1 MMQLHSVE
9 LNNVRGVEHLEVKDL
24 PETGVVV
31 IGGPNEAGKSTLV
44 EAIDF
49 VLTEKHTAN
58 SKPVRALQPAG
69 RDVGPEVTLEATVGP
84 YRFRIRKRWVKKR
97 TSELH
102 VFSPRPGQWTGAEA
116 DGELERI
123 LSEHVDR
130 ALLDA
135 LFVRQDDNHQ
145 GIAAVG
151 IPSLTAAL
159 EEETGASAAA
169 EDSELLTRIEAE
181 YKEYFTA
188 KTDKPAGDYK
198 TAIATLADAE
208 EKHAAAKA
216 ALRELDGVV
225 ERYEA
230 AELKK
235 AEAEAA
241 LPSAAE
247 ECERRDGELVAARA
261 AQEKVTAQEA
271 AVTRAAE
278 AVTRAEEEAQRRK
291 AVVAEHDA
299 AVDAAERAAAV
310 VIEARERAEEEA
322 AARTKLE
329 KERAEFHKR
338 YEAVR
343 EERQRARRAQQRAE
357 REALGTRLETLSKLE
372 ETLAARRRE
381 LAATP
386 DVPNLQ
392 AVEDAAREVT
402 VQERLRAAAASKL
415 YFSGKGAISVD
426 GEERALESGKE
437 LAVELR
443 EGTTLNVGDI
453 TARYAAGAGDSG
465 EESVEKARAE
475 LARLLEDAGCEDVE
489 AARATHEKHAELAS
503 ATDTAARELH
513 AALGGEDL
521 GELRA
526 RFEAGAADAED
537 AEEVGG
543 TTEDDAKPRELTV
556 VEREEEELRRKLDE
570 LDRALG
576 PYRENKAGAA
586 LEVAMVRAE
595 EATAQRDAKAA
606 AVESARA
613 LLSDE
618 GVTAAIEAARTAHTA
633 EKKALEEMSAVDV
646 DTAEQLARGAHT
658 HVDSLKA
665 AVNAA
670 VGDMREFRGLID
682 MHSGAAENEEKA
694 AAELDVARERHA
706 AIERRAEAARYL
718 RSLML
723 RHRDAARQR
732 YAAPFVTALNGLAR
746 TVFGGD
752 VDFELSEELK
762 VQARSRNGETVAFD
776 ALSGGAKEQLSILTR
791 FAIAQL
797 VSSEPVPVVI
807 DDALGSTDSQRLQLM
822 AALFTKAGKTT
833 QVIVLTCM
841 PQRYSWVPGRIDL
854 DMERLR
860 NA

>member
-9 LNNVRGVEHLEVKDL
+9 LNNVRGVDHLEVKDL

-44 EAIDF
+44 ESIDF
-49 VLTEKHTAN
+49 VLTQKHTAN
-58 SKPVRALQPAG
+58 SKAVRALQPAG

-84 YRFRIRKRWVKKR
+84 YHFRIHKRWVKKR

-123 LSEHVDR
+123 LSEHMDR
-130 ALLDA
+130 ALVDA
-135 LFVRQDDNHQ
+135 LFVRQNDSHE

-159 EEETGASAAA
+159 EEQTGANAVA

-198 TAIATLADAE
+198 AAIATLSEAE
-208 EKHAAAKA
+208 EEHANAES

-235 AEAEAA
+235 SEAEAA
-241 LPSAAE
+241 LPAAVE

-278 AVTRAEEEAQRRK
+278 AVTRAEEESARRK
-291 AVVAEHDA
+291 AVIAEHSA
-299 AVDAAERAAAV
+299 AVEAAERAATAV
-310 VIEARERAEEEA
+310 SEARERAEEES

-329 KERAEFHKR
+329 EERAEVHEC

-343 EERQRARRAQQRAE
+343 EERQRARRAQRRAE
-357 REALGTRLETLSKLE
+357 REALGTRLEALTKLE
-372 ETLAARRRE
+372 ETLASRRRV
-381 LAATP
+381 LAAAP
-386 DVPNLQ
+386 DVPNLK
-392 AVEDAAREVT
+392 ALEDAAREVT
-402 VQERLRAAAASKL
+402 VQERLRAAAAAKL
-415 YFSGKGAISVD
+415 YFSGKGSVAVD
-426 GEERALESGKE
+426 GEERSLESGEE

-443 EGTTLNVGDI
+443 EGTTLQVGEV
-453 TARYAAGAGDSG
+453 TARYAAGAGESG
-465 EESVEKARAE
+465 EEGVEKARAE
-475 LARLLEDAGCEDVE
+475 LARLLEDAGCEDLE
-489 AARATHEKHAELAS
+489 SARAAHEKHTELAS
-503 ATDTAARELH
+503 AADSAARELA

-526 RFEAGAADAED
+526 RFEASAEEAED
-537 AEEVGG
+537 VEGAEEAA
-543 TTEDDAKPRELTV
+543 EPRELDV
-556 VEREEEELRRKLDE
+556 VEQEEEELRRKLDE
-570 LDRALG
+570 LDRAVA

-586 LEVAMVRAE
+586 LEVATVRAE

-606 AVESARA
+606 AVEAARA
-613 LLSDE
+613 QLSDAD
-618 GVTAAIEAARTAHTA
+618 VTTAIEAAQAKLQEERAVLA
-633 EKKALEEMSAVDV
+633 EMSAVDV
-646 DTAEQLARGAHT
+646 DTAEHLAKGART

-682 MHSGAAENEEKA
+682 MHSGAAEDAEKA
-694 AAELDVARERHA
+694 AAELEVARERHA
-706 AIERRAEAARYL
+706 AIERRANAARYL
-718 RSLML
+718 RTLML

-732 YAAPFVTALNGLAR
+732 YAAPFVTALNSLAR

-762 VQARSRNGETVAFD
+762 VEARSRDGETVSFD

-797 VSSEPVPVVI
+797 VSDEPVPVLI

-822 AALFTKAGKTT
+822 AALFSKAGKST

-841 PQRYSWVPGRIDL
+841 PQRYSWVPGRMEL
-854 DMERLR
+854 DMEKLTR
-860 NA
+860 A

>member
-44 EAIDF
+44 ESIDF
-49 VLTEKHTAN
+49 VLTQKHTAN
-58 SKPVRALQPAG
+58 SKAVRALQPAG

-84 YRFRIRKRWVKKR
+84 YHFRIHKRWVKKR

-123 LSEHVDR
+123 LSEHMDR
-130 ALLDA
+130 ALVDA
-135 LFVRQDDNHQ
+135 LFVRQNDSHE

-159 EEETGASAAA
+159 EEQTGANAVA

-198 TAIATLADAE
+198 AAIATLSEAE
-208 EKHAAAKA
+208 EEHAKA
-216 ALRELDGVV
+216 ESALRELDGVV

-235 AEAEAA
+235 ADAEAA
-241 LPSAAE
+241 LPAAVE

-278 AVTRAEEEAQRRK
+278 AVTRAEEESARRK
-291 AVVAEHDA
+291 AVIAEHSA
-299 AVDAAERAAAV
+299 AVEAAERAATAV
-310 VIEARERAEEEA
+310 SEARERAEEES

-329 KERAEFHKR
+329 EERAEVHTR

-343 EERQRARRAQQRAE
+343 EERQHARRAQRRAE
-357 REALGTRLETLSKLE
+357 REALGTRLEALTKLE
-372 ETLAARRRE
+372 ETLASRRRE
-381 LAATP
+381 LAAAP
-386 DVPNLQ
+386 DVPNLK
-392 AVEDAAREVT
+392 ALEDAAREVT
-402 VQERLRAAAASKL
+402 VQERLRAAAAAKL
-415 YFSGKGAISVD
+415 YFSGKGSVAVD
-426 GEERALESGKE
+426 GEERSLESGEE

-443 EGTTLNVGDI
+443 EGTTLQVGEV
-453 TARYAAGAGDSG
+453 TARYAAGAGESG
-465 EESVEKARAE
+465 EEGVEKARVE
-475 LARLLEDAGCEDVE
+475 LARLLEDAGCEDLE
-489 AARATHEKHAELAS
+489 SARAAHEKHTELAS
-503 ATDTAARELH
+503 AADSAARELA

-526 RFEAGAADAED
+526 RFEASAEEAED
-537 AEEVGG
+537 VEGAEEAA
-543 TTEDDAKPRELTV
+543 EPRELDV
-556 VEREEEELRRKLDE
+556 VEQEEEELRRKLDE
-570 LDRALG
+570 LDRAVA

-586 LEVAMVRAE
+586 LEVATVRAE

-606 AVESARA
+606 AVEAARA
-613 LLSDE
+613 QLSDAD
-618 GVTAAIEAARTAHTA
+618 VTTAIEVAQAKLQEEREVLA
-633 EKKALEEMSAVDV
+633 EMSAVDV
-646 DTAEQLARGAHT
+646 DTAEHLAKGART

-682 MHSGAAENEEKA
+682 MHSGAAEDAEKA
-694 AAELDVARERHA
+694 AAELEVARERHA

-718 RSLML
+718 RTLML

-732 YAAPFVTALNGLAR
+732 YAAPFVTALNSLAR

-762 VQARSRNGETVAFD
+762 VEARSRDGETVSFD

-797 VSSEPVPVVI
+797 VSDEPVPVLI

-822 AALFTKAGKTT
+822 AALFSKAGKNT

-841 PQRYSWVPGRIDL
+841 PQRYSWVPGRMEL
-854 DMERLR
+854 DMEKLTR
-860 NA
+860 A

>member
-9 LNNVRGVEHLEVKDL
+9 LNNVRGVDHLEVKDL

-44 EAIDF
+44 ESIDF
-49 VLTEKHTAN
+49 VLTQKHTAN
-58 SKPVRALQPAG
+58 SKAVRALQPAG

-84 YRFRIRKRWVKKR
+84 YHFRIHKRWVKKR

-123 LSEHVDR
+123 LSEHMDR
-130 ALLDA
+130 ALVDA
-135 LFVRQDDNHQ
+135 LFVRQDDSHE

-159 EEETGASAAA
+159 EEQTGANAVA

-198 TAIATLADAE
+198 AAIATLSEAE
-208 EKHAAAKA
+208 EEHANAES

-241 LPSAAE
+241 LPAAVE

-278 AVTRAEEEAQRRK
+278 AMTRAEEESARRK
-291 AVVAEHDA
+291 AVIAEHSA
-299 AVDAAERAAAV
+299 AVEAAERAATAV
-310 VIEARERAEEEA
+310 SEARERAEEES

-329 KERAEFHKR
+329 EERAEVHER

-343 EERQRARRAQQRAE
+343 EERQRARRAQRRAE
-357 REALGTRLETLSKLE
+357 REALGTRLEALTKLE
-372 ETLAARRRE
+372 ETLASRRRV
-381 LAATP
+381 LAAAP
-386 DVPNLQ
+386 DVPNLK
-392 AVEDAAREVT
+392 ALEDAAREVT
-402 VQERLRAAAASKL
+402 VQERLRAAAAAKL
-415 YFSGKGAISVD
+415 YFSGKGSVAVD
-426 GEERALESGKE
+426 GEERSLESGEE

-443 EGTTLNVGDI
+443 EGTTLQVGEV
-453 TARYAAGAGDSG
+453 TARYAAGAGESG
-465 EESVEKARAE
+465 EEGVEQARAE
-475 LARLLEDAGCEDVE
+475 LARLLEDAGCEDLE
-489 AARATHEKHAELAS
+489 SARAAHEKHAKLAS
-503 ATDTAARELH
+503 AADSAARELA

-526 RFEAGAADAED
+526 RFEAGAEEAED
-537 AEEVGG
+537 VEGAEEAA
-543 TTEDDAKPRELTV
+543 EPRELDV
-556 VEREEEELRRKLDE
+556 VEQEEEELRRKLDE
-570 LDRALG
+570 LDRAVA

-586 LEVAMVRAE
+586 LEVATVRAE

-606 AVESARA
+606 AVEAARA
-613 LLSDE
+613 QLSDAD
-618 GVTAAIEAARTAHTA
+618 VTTAIEAAQAKLQEERAVLA
-633 EKKALEEMSAVDV
+633 EMSAVDV
-646 DTAEQLARGAHT
+646 DTAEHLAKGART
-658 HVDSLKA
+658 HVDSLKT

-682 MHSGAAENEEKA
+682 MHSGAAEDAEKA
-694 AAELDVARERHA
+694 AAELEVARERHA

-718 RSLML
+718 RTLML

-732 YAAPFVTALNGLAR
+732 YAAPFVTALNSLAR

-762 VQARSRNGETVAFD
+762 VEARSRDGETVSFD

-797 VSSEPVPVVI
+797 VSDEPVPVLI

-822 AALFTKAGKTT
+822 AALFSKAGKST

-841 PQRYSWVPGRIDL
+841 PQRYSWVPGRMEL
-854 DMERLR
+854 DMEKLTR
-860 NA
+860 A

>member
-9 LNNVRGVEHLEVKDL
+9 LNNVRGVDHLEVKDL

-44 EAIDF
+44 ESIDF
-49 VLTEKHTAN
+49 VLTQKHTAN
-58 SKPVRALQPAG
+58 SKAVRALQPAG

-84 YRFRIRKRWVKKR
+84 YHFRIHKRWVKKR

-123 LSEHVDR
+123 LSEHMDR
-130 ALLDA
+130 ALVDA
-135 LFVRQDDNHQ
+135 LFVRQNDSHE

-159 EEETGASAAA
+159 EEQTGANAVA

-198 TAIATLADAE
+198 AAIATLSEAE
-208 EKHAAAKA
+208 EEHAKA
-216 ALRELDGVV
+216 ESALRELDGVV

-235 AEAEAA
+235 ADAEAA
-241 LPSAAE
+241 LPAAVE

-278 AVTRAEEEAQRRK
+278 AVTRAEEESARRK
-291 AVVAEHDA
+291 AVIAEHSA
-299 AVDAAERAAAV
+299 AVEAAERAATAV
-310 VIEARERAEEEA
+310 SEARERAEEES

-329 KERAEFHKR
+329 EERAEVHKR

-343 EERQRARRAQQRAE
+343 QERQRARRAQRRAE
-357 REALGTRLETLSKLE
+357 REALGTRLEALTKLE
-372 ETLAARRRE
+372 ETLASRRRE
-381 LAATP
+381 LAAAP
-386 DVPNLQ
+386 DVPNLK
-392 AVEDAAREVT
+392 ALEDAAREVT
-402 VQERLRAAAASKL
+402 VQERLRAAAAAKL
-415 YFSGKGAISVD
+415 YFSGKGSVAVD
-426 GEERALESGKE
+426 GEERSLESGEE

-443 EGTTLNVGDI
+443 EGTTLQVGEV
-453 TARYAAGAGDSG
+453 TARYAAGAGESG
-465 EESVEKARAE
+465 EEGVEKARAE
-475 LARLLEDAGCEDVE
+475 LARLLEDAGCEDLE
-489 AARATHEKHAELAS
+489 SARAAHEKHTELAS
-503 ATDTAARELH
+503 AADSAARELA

-526 RFEAGAADAED
+526 RFEASAEEAED
-537 AEEVGG
+537 VEGAEEAA
-543 TTEDDAKPRELTV
+543 EPRELDV
-556 VEREEEELRRKLDE
+556 VEQEEEELRRKLDE
-570 LDRALG
+570 LDRAVA

-586 LEVAMVRAE
+586 LEVATVRAE

-606 AVESARA
+606 AVEAARA
-613 LLSDE
+613 QLSDAD
-618 GVTAAIEAARTAHTA
+618 VTTAIEAAQAKLQEERAVLA
-633 EKKALEEMSAVDV
+633 EMSAVDV
-646 DTAEQLARGAHT
+646 DTAEHLAKGART

-682 MHSGAAENEEKA
+682 MHSGAAEDAEKA
-694 AAELDVARERHA
+694 AAELEVARERHA

-718 RSLML
+718 RTLML

-732 YAAPFVTALNGLAR
+732 YAAPFVTALNSLAR

-762 VQARSRNGETVAFD
+762 VEARSRDGETVSFD

-797 VSSEPVPVVI
+797 VSDEPVPVLI

-822 AALFTKAGKTT
+822 AALFSKAGKNT

-841 PQRYSWVPGRIDL
+841 PQRYSWVPGRMEL
-854 DMERLR
+854 DMEKLTR
-860 NA
+860 A

>member
-9 LNNVRGVEHLEVKDL
+9 LNNVRGVDHLEVKDL

-44 EAIDF
+44 ESIDF
-49 VLTEKHTAN
+49 VLTQKHTAN
-58 SKPVRALQPAG
+58 SKAVRALQPAG

-84 YRFRIRKRWVKKR
+84 YHFRIHKRWVKKR

-123 LSEHVDR
+123 LSEHMDR
-130 ALLDA
+130 ALVDA
-135 LFVRQDDNHQ
+135 LFVRQNDSHE

-159 EEETGASAAA
+159 EEQTGANAVA

-198 TAIATLADAE
+198 AAIATLSEAE
-208 EKHAAAKA
+208 EEHAKA
-216 ALRELDGVV
+216 ESALRELDGVV

-235 AEAEAA
+235 ADAEAA
-241 LPSAAE
+241 LPAAVE

-278 AVTRAEEEAQRRK
+278 AVTRAEEESARRK
-291 AVVAEHDA
+291 AVIAEHSA
-299 AVDAAERAAAV
+299 AVEAAERAATAV
-310 VIEARERAEEEA
+310 SEARERAEEES

-329 KERAEFHKR
+329 EERAEVHKR

-343 EERQRARRAQQRAE
+343 QERQRARRAQRRAE
-357 REALGTRLETLSKLE
+357 REALGTRLEALTKLE
-372 ETLAARRRE
+372 ETLASRRRE
-381 LAATP
+381 LAAAP
-386 DVPNLQ
+386 DVPNLK
-392 AVEDAAREVT
+392 ALEDAAREVT
-402 VQERLRAAAASKL
+402 VQERLRAAAAAKL
-415 YFSGKGAISVD
+415 YFSGKGSVAVD
-426 GEERALESGKE
+426 GEERSLESGEE

-443 EGTTLNVGDI
+443 EGTTLQVGEV
-453 TARYAAGAGDSG
+453 TARYAAGAGESG
-465 EESVEKARAE
+465 EEGVEKARAE
-475 LARLLEDAGCEDVE
+475 LARLLEDAGCEDLE
-489 AARATHEKHAELAS
+489 SARAAHEKHTELAS
-503 ATDTAARELH
+503 AADSAARELA

-526 RFEAGAADAED
+526 RFEASAEEAED
-537 AEEVGG
+537 VEGAEEAA
-543 TTEDDAKPRELTV
+543 EPRELDV
-556 VEREEEELRRKLDE
+556 VEQEEEELRRKLDE
-570 LDRALG
+570 LDRAVA

-586 LEVAMVRAE
+586 LEVATVRAE

-606 AVESARA
+606 AVEAARA
-613 LLSDE
+613 QLSDAD
-618 GVTAAIEAARTAHTA
+618 VTTAIEAAQAKLQEERAVLA
-633 EKKALEEMSAVDV
+633 EMSAVDV
-646 DTAEQLARGAHT
+646 DTAEHLAKGART

-682 MHSGAAENEEKA
+682 MHSGAAEDAEKA
-694 AAELDVARERHA
+694 AAELEVARERHA
-706 AIERRAEAARYL
+706 AIERRANAARYL
-718 RSLML
+718 RTLML

-732 YAAPFVTALNGLAR
+732 YAAPFVTALNSLAR

-762 VQARSRNGETVAFD
+762 VEARSRDGETVSFD

-797 VSSEPVPVVI
+797 VSDEPVPVLI

-822 AALFTKAGKTT
+822 AALFSKAGKST

-841 PQRYSWVPGRIDL
+841 PQRYSWVPGRMEL
-854 DMERLR
+854 DMEKLTR
-860 NA
+860 A

>member
-44 EAIDF
+44 ESIDF
-49 VLTEKHTAN
+49 VLTQKHTAN
-58 SKPVRALQPAG
+58 SKAVRALQPAG

-84 YRFRIRKRWVKKR
+84 YHFRIHKRWVKKR

-123 LSEHVDR
+123 LSEHMDR
-130 ALLDA
+130 ALVDA
-135 LFVRQDDNHQ
+135 LFVRQNDSHE

-159 EEETGASAAA
+159 EEQTGANAVA

-198 TAIATLADAE
+198 AAIATLSEAE
-208 EKHAAAKA
+208 EEHANAES

-235 AEAEAA
+235 SEAEAA
-241 LPSAAE
+241 LPAAVE

-278 AVTRAEEEAQRRK
+278 AVTRAEEESARRK
-291 AVVAEHDA
+291 AVIAEHSA
-299 AVDAAERAAAV
+299 AVEAAERAATAV
-310 VIEARERAEEEA
+310 SEARERAEEES

-329 KERAEFHKR
+329 EERAEVHKR

-343 EERQRARRAQQRAE
+343 QERQRARRAQRRAE
-357 REALGTRLETLSKLE
+357 REALGTRLEALTKLE
-372 ETLAARRRE
+372 ETLASRRRE
-381 LAATP
+381 LAAAP
-386 DVPNLQ
+386 DVPNLK
-392 AVEDAAREVT
+392 ALEDAAREVT
-402 VQERLRAAAASKL
+402 VQERLRAAAAAKL
-415 YFSGKGAISVD
+415 YFSGKGSVAVD
-426 GEERALESGKE
+426 GEERSLESGEE

-443 EGTTLNVGDI
+443 EGTTLQVGEV
-453 TARYAAGAGDSG
+453 TARYAAGAGESG
-465 EESVEKARAE
+465 EEGVEKARAE
-475 LARLLEDAGCEDVE
+475 LARLLEDAGCEDLE
-489 AARATHEKHAELAS
+489 SARAAHEKHTELAS
-503 ATDTAARELH
+503 AADSAARELA

-526 RFEAGAADAED
+526 RFEASAEEAED
-537 AEEVGG
+537 VEGAEEAA
-543 TTEDDAKPRELTV
+543 EPRELDV
-556 VEREEEELRRKLDE
+556 VEQEEEELRRKLDE
-570 LDRALG
+570 LDRAVA

-586 LEVAMVRAE
+586 LEVATVRAE

-606 AVESARA
+606 AVEAARA
-613 LLSDE
+613 QLSDAD
-618 GVTAAIEAARTAHTA
+618 VTTAIEAAQAKLQEERAVLA
-633 EKKALEEMSAVDV
+633 EMSAVDV
-646 DTAEQLARGAHT
+646 DTAEHLAKGART

-682 MHSGAAENEEKA
+682 MHSGAAEDAEKA
-694 AAELDVARERHA
+694 AAELEVARERHA
-706 AIERRAEAARYL
+706 AIERRANAARYL
-718 RSLML
+718 RTLML

-732 YAAPFVTALNGLAR
+732 YAAPFVTALNSLAR

-762 VQARSRNGETVAFD
+762 VEARSRDGETVSFD

-797 VSSEPVPVVI
+797 VSDEPVPVLI
-807 DDALGSTDSQRLQLM
+807 DDALGSTDSQRLQLI
-822 AALFTKAGKTT
+822 AALFSKAGKST

-841 PQRYSWVPGRIDL
+841 PQRYSWVPGRMEL
-854 DMERLR
+854 DMEKLTR
-860 NA
+860 A

>member
-9 LNNVRGVEHLEVKDL
+9 LNNVRGVDHLEVKDL

-44 EAIDF
+44 ESIDF
-49 VLTEKHTAN
+49 VLTQKHTAN
-58 SKPVRALQPAG
+58 SKAVRALQPAG

-123 LSEHVDR
+123 LSEHMDR
-130 ALLDA
+130 ALVDA
-135 LFVRQDDNHQ
+135 LFIRQDDSHE

-159 EEETGASAAA
+159 EEQTGANAVA
-169 EDSELLTRIEAE
+169 EESELLTRIEAE

-198 TAIATLADAE
+198 AAIAALSEAE
-208 EKHAAAKA
+208 EEQAAAES

-235 AEAEAA
+235 SEAEAA
-241 LPSAAE
+241 LPAAVE

-278 AVTRAEEEAQRRK
+278 AVTRAEEESARRK
-291 AVVAEHDA
+291 AAIAEHSA
-299 AVDAAERAAAV
+299 AVEAAGRAAAAV
-310 VIEARERAEEEA
+310 MEARERAEEES

-329 KERAEFHKR
+329 EERAEVHKR

-343 EERQRARRAQQRAE
+343 EERQRARRAQRRAE
-357 REALGTRLETLSKLE
+357 REALGTRFEALSTLE
-372 ETLAARRRE
+372 ETLASRRRE
-381 LAATP
+381 LAAAP
-386 DVPNLQ
+386 DVPHLQ
-392 AVEDAAREVT
+392 ELEDAAREVT
-402 VQERLRAAAASKL
+402 VQERLRAAAAAKL
-415 YFSGKGAISVD
+415 YFSGKGSVAVD
-426 GEERALESGKE
+426 GEERSLESGEE

-443 EGTTLNVGDI
+443 EGTTLQVGEV
-453 TARYAAGAGDSG
+453 TARYAAGAGESG
-465 EESVEKARAE
+465 EEGVERARAE
-475 LARLLEDAGCEDVE
+475 LARLLEDAGCEDLE
-489 AARATHEKHAELAS
+489 SARAAHEKHAKLAS
-503 ATDTAARELH
+503 AADSAARELA

-526 RFEAGAADAED
+526 RFEAAAEEAED
-537 AEEVGG
+537 VEGADEAAE
-543 TTEDDAKPRELTV
+543 PRELDV

-570 LDRALG
+570 LDRAVA

-586 LEVAMVRAE
+586 LEVATVRAE
-595 EATAQRDAKAA
+595 EATAQRDSRAA
-606 AVESARA
+606 AVEAARA
-613 LLSDE
+613 QLSDAD
-618 GVTAAIEAARTAHTA
+618 VAAAIEAAQAKLQEET
-633 EKKALEEMSAVDV
+633 EVLEEMSAVDV
-646 DTAEQLARGAHT
+646 DTAEHLAKGART

-682 MHSGAAENEEKA
+682 MHSGAAEDAEKA
-694 AAELDVARERHA
+694 AAELEVARERHA
-706 AIERRAEAARYL
+706 AVERRAEAARYL
-718 RSLML
+718 RTLML

-732 YAAPFVTALNGLAR
+732 YAAPFVTALNSLAR

-752 VDFELSEELK
+752 VDFELSDELK
-762 VQARSRNGETVAFD
+762 VEARSRDGETVSFD

-797 VSSEPVPVVI
+797 VSDEPVPVLI

-822 AALFTKAGKTT
+822 AALFSKAGKNT

-841 PQRYSWVPGRIDL
+841 PQRYSWVPGRTEL
-854 DMERLR
+854 DMEKLTR
-860 NA
+860 A

>member
-9 LNNVRGVEHLEVKDL
+9 LNNVRGVDHLEVKDL

-44 EAIDF
+44 ESIDF
-49 VLTEKHTAN
+49 VLTQKHTAN
-58 SKPVRALQPAG
+58 SKAVRALQPAG

-84 YRFRIRKRWVKKR
+84 YHFRIHKRWVKKR

-123 LSEHVDR
+123 LSEHMDR
-130 ALLDA
+130 ALVDA
-135 LFVRQDDNHQ
+135 LFIRQDDSHE

-159 EEETGASAAA
+159 EEQTGANAVA
-169 EDSELLTRIEAE
+169 EESELLTRIEAE

-198 TAIATLADAE
+198 AAIAALSEAE
-208 EKHAAAKA
+208 EEQAAAES

-235 AEAEAA
+235 SEAEAA
-241 LPSAAE
+241 LPAAVE

-278 AVTRAEEEAQRRK
+278 AVTRAEEESARRK
-291 AVVAEHDA
+291 AAIAEHFA
-299 AVDAAERAAAV
+299 AVEAAERAAAAV
-310 VIEARERAEEEA
+310 AEARERAEEES

-329 KERAEFHKR
+329 EERAEVHKR

-343 EERQRARRAQQRAE
+343 EERQRARRAQRRAE
-357 REALGTRLETLSKLE
+357 REALGTRLEALSTLE
-372 ETLAARRRE
+372 ETLASRRRE
-381 LAATP
+381 LAAAP
-386 DVPNLQ
+386 DVPHLQ
-392 AVEDAAREVT
+392 ELEDAAREVT
-402 VQERLRAAAASKL
+402 VQERLRAAAAAKL
-415 YFSGKGAISVD
+415 YFSGKGSVAVD
-426 GEERALESGKE
+426 GEERSLESGE
-437 LAVELR
+437 EFAVELR
-443 EGTTLNVGDI
+443 EGTTLQVGEV
-453 TARYAAGAGDSG
+453 TARYAAGAGESG
-465 EESVEKARAE
+465 EEGVERARAE
-475 LARLLEDAGCEDVE
+475 LARLLEDAGCEDLE
-489 AARATHEKHAELAS
+489 SARAAHEKHAKLAS
-503 ATDTAARELH
+503 AADSAARELA

-526 RFEAGAADAED
+526 RFEAAAEEAED
-537 AEEVGG
+537 VEGADEAAE
-543 TTEDDAKPRELTV
+543 PRELDV

-570 LDRALG
+570 LDRAVA

-586 LEVAMVRAE
+586 LEVATVRAE
-595 EATAQRDAKAA
+595 EATAQRDSRAA
-606 AVESARA
+606 AVEAARA
-613 LLSDE
+613 QLSDAD
-618 GVTAAIEAARTAHTA
+618 VAAAIEAAQAKLQDERVV
-633 EKKALEEMSAVDV
+633 LEEMSAVDV
-646 DTAEQLARGAHT
+646 DTAEHLAKGART
-658 HVDSLKA
+658 HADSLKA

-682 MHSGAAENEEKA
+682 MHSGAAEDAEKA
-694 AAELDVARERHA
+694 AAELEVARERHA
-706 AIERRAEAARYL
+706 AVERRAEAARYL
-718 RSLML
+718 RTLML

-732 YAAPFVTALNGLAR
+732 YAAPFVTALNSLAR

-752 VDFELSEELK
+752 VDFELSDELK
-762 VQARSRNGETVAFD
+762 VEARSRDGETVSFD

-797 VSSEPVPVVI
+797 VSDEPVPVLI

-822 AALFTKAGKTT
+822 AALFSKAGKNT

-841 PQRYSWVPGRIDL
+841 PQRYSWVPGRTEL
-854 DMERLR
+854 DMEKLTR
-860 NA
+860 A

>member
-159 EEETGASAAA
+159 EEQTGASAAA

-188 KTDKPAGDYK
+188 KTDKSAGDYK
-198 TAIATLADAE
+198 AAIAALADAE
-208 EKHAAAKA
+208 EKHAAAEA

-235 AEAEAA
+235 KEAEAA
-241 LPSAAE
+241 LPAAAE

-278 AVTRAEEEAQRRK
+278 AVTRAEEEAERRK
-291 AVVAEHDA
+291 AVVAEHAA
-299 AVDAAERAAAV
+299 AVELAERAAAAV
-310 VIEARERAEEEA
+310 VEARERAEEEA

-329 KERAEFHKR
+329 EERAEVHKS

-343 EERQRARRAQQRAE
+343 EERQRARREQQRAE
-357 REALGTRLETLSKLE
+357 REALGTRLETLNKLE

-392 AVEDAAREVT
+392 ALEDAAREVT

-415 YFSGKGAISVD
+415 YFSGKGAFVVD
-426 GEERALESGKE
+426 GEERALENGQE

-443 EGTTLNVGDI
+443 EGTTLKVGDI

-465 EESVEKARAE
+465 EEGVEKARVE
-475 LARLLEDAGCEDVE
+475 LARLLEDAGCEDLE
-489 AARATHEKHAELAS
+489 SARATREKHAELAS
-503 ATDTAARELH
+503 AADTAARELH

-537 AEEVGG
+537 AEKVGG
-543 TTEDDAKPRELTV
+543 TTEDDAKPRELDV

-570 LDRALG
+570 LDRALA

-606 AVESARA
+606 AVASARA
-613 LLSDE
+613 QLADE
-618 GVTAAIEAARTAHTA
+618 GVTAAIEAARTAYAT

-658 HVDSLKA
+658 HVDSLNT

-706 AIERRAEAARYL
+706 AIQRRAEAARYL

-762 VQARSRNGETVAFD
+762 VQARSRNCETVTFD

>member
-9 LNNVRGVEHLEVKDL
+9 LNNVRGVDHLEVKDL

-44 EAIDF
+44 ESIDF
-49 VLTEKHTAN
+49 VLTQKHTAN
-58 SKPVRALQPAG
+58 SKAVRALQPAG

-84 YRFRIRKRWVKKR
+84 YHFRIHKRWVKKR

-123 LSEHVDR
+123 LSEHMDR
-130 ALLDA
+130 ALVDA
-135 LFVRQDDNHQ
+135 LFVRQNDSHE

-159 EEETGASAAA
+159 EEQTGANAVA

-198 TAIATLADAE
+198 AAIATLSEAE
-208 EKHAAAKA
+208 EEHAKA
-216 ALRELDGVV
+216 ESALRELDGVV

-241 LPSAAE
+241 LPEAVE
-247 ECERRDGELVAARA
+247 ECERRDSELVAARA

-278 AVTRAEEEAQRRK
+278 AVTRAEEESARRK
-291 AVVAEHDA
+291 AVIAEHSA
-299 AVDAAERAAAV
+299 AVEAAERAATAV
-310 VIEARERAEEEA
+310 SEARERAEEES

-329 KERAEFHKR
+329 EERAEVHEC

-343 EERQRARRAQQRAE
+343 EERQRARRAQRRAE
-357 REALGTRLETLSKLE
+357 REALGTRLEALTKLE
-372 ETLAARRRE
+372 ETLASRRRV
-381 LAATP
+381 LAAAP
-386 DVPNLQ
+386 DVPNLK
-392 AVEDAAREVT
+392 ALEDAAREVT
-402 VQERLRAAAASKL
+402 VQERLRAAAAAKL
-415 YFSGKGAISVD
+415 YFSGKGSVAVD
-426 GEERALESGKE
+426 GEERSLESGEE

-443 EGTTLNVGDI
+443 EGTTLQVGEV
-453 TARYAAGAGDSG
+453 TARYAAGAGESG
-465 EESVEKARAE
+465 EEGVEKARAE
-475 LARLLEDAGCEDVE
+475 LARLLEDAGCEDLE
-489 AARATHEKHAELAS
+489 PARAAHEKHAKLAS
-503 ATDTAARELH
+503 AADSAARELA

-526 RFEAGAADAED
+526 RFEASAEEAED
-537 AEEVGG
+537 VEGAEEA
-543 TTEDDAKPRELTV
+543 AKPRELDV
-556 VEREEEELRRKLDE
+556 VEQEEEELRRKLDE
-570 LDRALG
+570 LDRAVA

-586 LEVAMVRAE
+586 LEVATVRAE

-606 AVESARA
+606 AVEAARA
-613 LLSDE
+613 QLSDAD
-618 GVTAAIEAARTAHTA
+618 VTTAIEAAQAKLQEERAVLA
-633 EKKALEEMSAVDV
+633 EISAVDV
-646 DTAEQLARGAHT
+646 DTAEHLAKGART

-682 MHSGAAENEEKA
+682 MHSGAAEDAEKA
-694 AAELDVARERHA
+694 AAELEVARERHA
-706 AIERRAEAARYL
+706 AVERRANAARYL
-718 RSLML
+718 RTLML

-732 YAAPFVTALNGLAR
+732 YAAPFVTALNSLAR

-762 VQARSRNGETVAFD
+762 VEARSRDGETVSFD

-797 VSSEPVPVVI
+797 VSDEPVPVLI

-822 AALFTKAGKTT
+822 AALFSKAGKNT

-841 PQRYSWVPGRIDL
+841 PQRYSWVPGRMEL
-854 DMERLR
+854 DMEKLTR
-860 NA
+860 A

>member
-9 LNNVRGVEHLEVKDL
+9 LNNVRGVDHLEVKDL

-44 EAIDF
+44 ESIDF
-49 VLTEKHTAN
+49 VLTQKHTAN
-58 SKPVRALQPAG
+58 SKAVRALQPAG

-84 YRFRIRKRWVKKR
+84 YHFRIHKRWVKKR

-123 LSEHVDR
+123 LSEHMDR
-130 ALLDA
+130 ALVDA
-135 LFVRQDDNHQ
+135 LFVRQDDSHE

-159 EEETGASAAA
+159 EEQTGANAVA

-198 TAIATLADAE
+198 SAIAALSDAE
-208 EKHAAAKA
+208 EKHAAAEA

-235 AEAEAA
+235 SEAEAA
-241 LPSAAE
+241 LPEAVE

-278 AVTRAEEEAQRRK
+278 AVTRAEEESARRK
-291 AVVAEHDA
+291 AAIAEHSA
-299 AVDAAERAAAV
+299 AVEAAERAATAV
-310 VIEARERAEEEA
+310 SEARERAEEES

-329 KERAEFHKR
+329 EERAEVHTR

-343 EERQRARRAQQRAE
+343 EERQRARLAQRRAE
-357 REALGTRLETLSKLE
+357 REALGTRLEALTKLE
-372 ETLAARRRE
+372 ETLASRRRE
-381 LAATP
+381 LAAAP
-386 DVPNLQ
+386 DVPNLK
-392 AVEDAAREVT
+392 ALEDAAREVT
-402 VQERLRAAAASKL
+402 VQERLRAAAAAKL
-415 YFSGKGAISVD
+415 YLSGKGSVVVD
-426 GEERALESGKE
+426 GEERSLESGEE
-437 LAVELR
+437 LSVELR
-443 EGTTLNVGDI
+443 EGTTLQVGEV
-453 TARYAAGAGDSG
+453 TARYAAGAGESG
-465 EESVEKARAE
+465 EEGVEKARAE
-475 LARLLEDAGCEDVE
+475 LARLLEDAGCEDLE
-489 AARATHEKHAELAS
+489 SARAAHEKHTELAS
-503 ATDTAARELH
+503 AADSAARELA

-526 RFEAGAADAED
+526 RFEAGAEEVED
-537 AEEVGG
+537 VEGAEEAA
-543 TTEDDAKPRELTV
+543 EPRELDV
-556 VEREEEELRRKLDE
+556 VEQEEEELRRKLDE
-570 LDRALG
+570 LDRAVA

-586 LEVAMVRAE
+586 LEVATVRAE
-595 EATAQRDAKAA
+595 EATAQRDAKAT
-606 AVESARA
+606 AVEAARA
-613 LLSDE
+613 QLSDAD
-618 GVTAAIEAARTAHTA
+618 VAAAIEATQAKLQEER
-633 EKKALEEMSAVDV
+633 EVLEEMSAVDV
-646 DTAEQLARGAHT
+646 DTAEHLAKGART
-658 HVDSLKA
+658 HVESLKA

-682 MHSGAAENEEKA
+682 MHSGAAEDAEKA
-694 AAELDVARERHA
+694 AAELEVARERHA

-718 RSLML
+718 RTLML

-732 YAAPFVTALNGLAR
+732 YAAPFVTALNSLAR
-746 TVFGGD
+746 TVFGGG

-762 VQARSRNGETVAFD
+762 VEARSRDGETVSFD

-797 VSSEPVPVVI
+797 VSDEPVPVLI

-822 AALFTKAGKTT
+822 AALFSKAGKST

-841 PQRYSWVPGRIDL
+841 PQRYSWVPGRMEL
-854 DMERLR
+854 DMEKLTR
-860 NA
+860 A

>member
-130 ALLDA
+130 ALLDV
-135 LFVRQDDNHQ
+135 LFVRQDDPHH

-198 TAIATLADAE
+198 SAIAALADAE
-208 EKHAAAKA
+208 EKHAATEAS
-216 ALRELDGVV
+216 LRELDGVV

-235 AEAEAA
+235 KDAEAA
-241 LPSAAE
+241 LPAAAE
-247 ECERRDGELVAARA
+247 ECERRDGELLAARA

-271 AVTRAAE
+271 AVARAAE

-291 AVVAEHDA
+291 AVVAEHAA
-299 AVDAAERAAAV
+299 AVEAAERATAAV
-310 VIEARERAEEEA
+310 EAACGRAEEEA
-322 AARTKLE
+322 SARTKLE
-329 KERAEFHKR
+329 EERAEVHKR
-338 YEAVR
+338 YETVR

-357 REALGTRLETLSKLE
+357 RKALGTRLESLSKLE
-372 ETLAARRRE
+372 ETLASRRRE

-386 DVPNLQ
+386 DVPHLQ
-392 AVEDAAREVT
+392 DLEAAAREVT
-402 VQERLRAAAASKL
+402 VQERLRAAAAAKL
-415 YFSGKGAISVD
+415 YLSGEGSVAVD
-426 GEERALESGKE
+426 GEERALESSKE

-443 EGTTLNVGDI
+443 EGTTLQIGEV
-453 TARYAAGAGDSG
+453 TARYAAGAGETS
-465 EESVEKARAE
+465 EEGVEKARAE
-475 LARLLEDAGCEDVE
+475 LARLLEDAGCEDLE
-489 AARATHEKHAELAS
+489 SARAAHEKHTELAS
-503 ATDTAARELH
+503 ALDTAARELA

-526 RFEAGAADAED
+526 RFEASAED
-537 AEEVGG
+537 NEDAVDAAGIAE
-543 TTEDDAKPRELTV
+543 DSAKPRELDV

-570 LDRALG
+570 LDRAVA
-576 PYRENKAGAA
+576 PYRENKAGVA
-586 LEVAMVRAE
+586 LEVATVRAE

-606 AVESARA
+606 VEAARA
-613 LLSDE
+613 QLSDAD
-618 GVTAAIEAARTAHTA
+618 VTAAIEAAQTELAK
-633 EKKALEEMSAVDV
+633 EKAALEEMSAVDV
-646 DTAEQLARGAHT
+646 ETAEHLAQGAHT
-658 HVDSLKA
+658 HLDSLKS
-665 AVNAA
+665 AVNTA
-670 VGDMREFRGLID
+670 VGDMRELNGFIT
-682 MHSGAAENEEKA
+682 MHSGAAEDAEKA
-694 AAELDVARERHA
+694 TAELEVAHERHA
-706 AIERRAEAARYL
+706 AIERRANAARYL
-718 RSLML
+718 RTLML

-732 YAAPFVTALNGLAR
+732 YAAPFVAALNGLAR

-762 VQARSRNGETVAFD
+762 VQARSRNGETVAFN

-797 VSSEPVPVVI
+797 VSEEPVPVII

-822 AALFTKAGKTT
+822 AALFSKAGRNT

-841 PQRYSWVPGRIDL
+841 PQRYSWVPGRTDL
-854 DMERLR
+854 DMEKLTSS
-860 NA
+860 

>member
-44 EAIDF
+44 ESIDF
-49 VLTEKHTAN
+49 VLTQKHTAN
-58 SKPVRALQPAG
+58 SKAVRALQPAG

-84 YRFRIRKRWVKKR
+84 YHFRIHKRWVKKR

-123 LSEHVDR
+123 LSEHMDR
-130 ALLDA
+130 ALVDA
-135 LFVRQDDNHQ
+135 LFVRQDDSHE

-159 EEETGASAAA
+159 EEQTGANAVA

-198 TAIATLADAE
+198 AAIAALAAAE
-208 EKHAAAKA
+208 EEHANAES

-235 AEAEAA
+235 ADAEAA
-241 LPSAAE
+241 LPAAVE
-247 ECERRDGELVAARA
+247 KCERRDGELVAARA

-278 AVTRAEEEAQRRK
+278 AVTRAEEESARRK
-291 AVVAEHDA
+291 AVIAEHSA
-299 AVDAAERAAAV
+299 AVEAAERAATAV
-310 VIEARERAEEEA
+310 SEARERAEEES

-329 KERAEFHKR
+329 EERAEVHTR

-343 EERQRARRAQQRAE
+343 EERQHARRAQRRAE
-357 REALGTRLETLSKLE
+357 REALGTRLEALTKLE
-372 ETLAARRRE
+372 ETLASRRRE
-381 LAATP
+381 LAAAP
-386 DVPNLQ
+386 DVPNLK
-392 AVEDAAREVT
+392 ALEDAAREVT
-402 VQERLRAAAASKL
+402 VQERLRAAAAAKL
-415 YFSGKGAISVD
+415 YFSGKGSVAVD
-426 GEERALESGKE
+426 GEERSLESGEE

-443 EGTTLNVGDI
+443 EGTTLQVGEV
-453 TARYAAGAGDSG
+453 TARYAAGAGESG
-465 EESVEKARAE
+465 EEGVEKARAE
-475 LARLLEDAGCEDVE
+475 LARLLEDAGCEDLE
-489 AARATHEKHAELAS
+489 SARAAHEKHTELAS
-503 ATDTAARELH
+503 AADSAARELA

-526 RFEAGAADAED
+526 RFEASAEEAED
-537 AEEVGG
+537 VEGAEEAA
-543 TTEDDAKPRELTV
+543 EPRELDV
-556 VEREEEELRRKLDE
+556 VEQEEEELRRKLDE
-570 LDRALG
+570 LDRAVA

-586 LEVAMVRAE
+586 LEVATVRAE

-606 AVESARA
+606 AVEAARA
-613 LLSDE
+613 QLSDAD
-618 GVTAAIEAARTAHTA
+618 VTTAIEAAQAKLQEERAVLA
-633 EKKALEEMSAVDV
+633 EMSAVDV
-646 DTAEQLARGAHT
+646 DTAEHLAKGART

-682 MHSGAAENEEKA
+682 MHSGAAEDAEKA
-694 AAELDVARERHA
+694 AAELEVARERHA
-706 AIERRAEAARYL
+706 AIERRANAARYL
-718 RSLML
+718 RTLML

-732 YAAPFVTALNGLAR
+732 YAAPFVTALNSLAR

-762 VQARSRNGETVAFD
+762 VEARSRDGETVSFD

-797 VSSEPVPVVI
+797 VSDEPVPVLI
-807 DDALGSTDSQRLQLM
+807 DDALGSTDSQRLQLI
-822 AALFTKAGKTT
+822 AALFSKAGKST

-841 PQRYSWVPGRIDL
+841 PQRYSWVPGRMEL
-854 DMERLR
+854 DMEKLTR
-860 NA
+860 A

>member
-44 EAIDF
+44 ESIDF
-49 VLTEKHTAN
+49 VLTQKHTAN
-58 SKPVRALQPAG
+58 SKAVRALQPAG

-84 YRFRIRKRWVKKR
+84 YHFRIHKRWVKKR

-123 LSEHVDR
+123 LSEHMDR
-130 ALLDA
+130 ALVDA
-135 LFVRQDDNHQ
+135 LFVRQNDSHE

-159 EEETGASAAA
+159 EEQTGANAVA

-198 TAIATLADAE
+198 AAIATLSEAE
-208 EKHAAAKA
+208 EERAKA
-216 ALRELDGVV
+216 ESALRELDGVV

-241 LPSAAE
+241 LPEAVE

-278 AVTRAEEEAQRRK
+278 AVTRAEEESARRK
-291 AVVAEHDA
+291 AVIAEHSA
-299 AVDAAERAAAV
+299 AVEAAERAATAV
-310 VIEARERAEEEA
+310 SEARERAEEES

-329 KERAEFHKR
+329 EERAEVHKR

-343 EERQRARRAQQRAE
+343 QERQRARRAQRRAE
-357 REALGTRLETLSKLE
+357 REALGTRLEALTKLE
-372 ETLAARRRE
+372 ETLASRRRE
-381 LAATP
+381 LAAAP
-386 DVPNLQ
+386 DVPNLK
-392 AVEDAAREVT
+392 ALEDAAREVT
-402 VQERLRAAAASKL
+402 VQERLRAAAAAKL
-415 YFSGKGAISVD
+415 YFSGKGSVVVD
-426 GEERALESGKE
+426 GEECSLESGEE

-443 EGTTLNVGDI
+443 EGTTLQVGEV
-453 TARYAAGAGDSG
+453 TARYAAGAGESG
-465 EESVEKARAE
+465 EEGVEKARAE
-475 LARLLEDAGCEDVE
+475 LARLLDDAGCEDLE
-489 AARATHEKHAELAS
+489 SARAAHEKHAKLAS
-503 ATDTAARELH
+503 AADSAARELA

-526 RFEAGAADAED
+526 RFEAGAEEAED
-537 AEEVGG
+537 VEGAEEAA
-543 TTEDDAKPRELTV
+543 EPRELDV
-556 VEREEEELRRKLDE
+556 VEQEEEELRRKLDE
-570 LDRALG
+570 LDRAVA

-586 LEVAMVRAE
+586 LEVATVRAE

-606 AVESARA
+606 AVEAARA
-613 LLSDE
+613 QLSDTD
-618 GVTAAIEAARTAHTA
+618 VAAAIEAAQIKLKE
-633 EKKALEEMSAVDV
+633 EKAALEEMSAVDV
-646 DTAEQLARGAHT
+646 DTAEHLAKGART

-682 MHSGAAENEEKA
+682 MHSGVAEDAEKA
-694 AAELDVARERHA
+694 AAELEVARERHA

-718 RSLML
+718 RTLML

-732 YAAPFVTALNGLAR
+732 YAAPFVTALNSLAR

-762 VQARSRNGETVAFD
+762 VEARSRDGETVSFD

-797 VSSEPVPVVI
+797 VSDEPVPVLI

-822 AALFTKAGKTT
+822 AALFSKAGKNT

-841 PQRYSWVPGRIDL
+841 PQRYSWVPGRMEL
-854 DMERLR
+854 DMEKLTR
-860 NA
+860 A

>member
-9 LNNVRGVEHLEVKDL
+9 LNNVRGVDHLEVKDL

-44 EAIDF
+44 ESIDF
-49 VLTEKHTAN
+49 VLTQKHTAN
-58 SKPVRALQPAG
+58 SKAVRALQPAG

-84 YRFRIRKRWVKKR
+84 YHFRIHKRWVKKR

-123 LSEHVDR
+123 LSEHMDR
-130 ALLDA
+130 ALVDA
-135 LFVRQDDNHQ
+135 LFIRQDDSHE

-159 EEETGASAAA
+159 EEETGANAVA
-169 EDSELLTRIEAE
+169 EESELLTRIEAE

-198 TAIATLADAE
+198 AAIAALADAE
-208 EKHAAAKA
+208 EKHAAAEA
-216 ALRELDGVV
+216 SLSELDGVV

-235 AEAEAA
+235 SEAEVA
-241 LPSAAE
+241 LPAAVE

-278 AVTRAEEEAQRRK
+278 AVTRAEEESERRK
-291 AVVAEHDA
+291 AAIAEHSA
-299 AVDAAERAAAV
+299 AVEAAERAAAAV
-310 VIEARERAEEEA
+310 MEARERAEEES

-329 KERAEFHKR
+329 EERAEVHKR

-343 EERQRARRAQQRAE
+343 EERQRARRAQRHAE
-357 REALGTRLETLSKLE
+357 REALGTRLEALSTLE
-372 ETLAARRRE
+372 ETLASRRRE
-381 LAATP
+381 LAAAP
-386 DVPNLQ
+386 DVPHLQ
-392 AVEDAAREVT
+392 ELEDAAREVT
-402 VQERLRAAAASKL
+402 VQERLRAAAAAKL
-415 YFSGKGAISVD
+415 YFSGKGSVVVD
-426 GEERALESGKE
+426 GEERSLESGE
-437 LAVELR
+437 EFAVELC
-443 EGTTLNVGDI
+443 EGTTLQVGEV
-453 TARYAAGAGDSG
+453 TARYAAGAGESG
-465 EESVEKARAE
+465 EEGVERARAE
-475 LARLLEDAGCEDVE
+475 LARLLEDAGCEDLE
-489 AARATHEKHAELAS
+489 SARAAHEKHAKLAS
-503 ATDTAARELH
+503 AADSAARELA
-513 AALGGEDL
+513 AALGGEDI

-526 RFEAGAADAED
+526 RFEAAAEEAED
-537 AEEVGG
+537 VEGADEAAE
-543 TTEDDAKPRELTV
+543 PRELDV
-556 VEREEEELRRKLDE
+556 VEREEEALRRKLDE
-570 LDRALG
+570 LDRAVA

-586 LEVAMVRAE
+586 LEVATVRAE
-595 EATAQRDAKAA
+595 EATAQRDVKAA
-606 AVESARA
+606 AVEASRA
-613 LLSDE
+613 QLSDAD
-618 GVTAAIEAARTAHTA
+618 VAAAIETAQA
-633 EKKALEEMSAVDV
+633 KLQEEREVLEEMSAVDV
-646 DTAEQLARGAHT
+646 DTAEHLAKGART

-682 MHSGAAENEEKA
+682 MQSGAAEDAEKA
-694 AAELDVARERHA
+694 AAELEVARERHA
-706 AIERRAEAARYL
+706 AVERRAEAARYL
-718 RSLML
+718 RTLML

-732 YAAPFVTALNGLAR
+732 YAAPFVTALNSLAR

-762 VQARSRNGETVAFD
+762 VEARSRDGETVSFD

-797 VSSEPVPVVI
+797 VSDEPVPVLI

-822 AALFTKAGKTT
+822 AALFSKAGKST

-841 PQRYSWVPGRIDL
+841 PQRYSWVPGRTEL
-854 DMERLR
+854 DMEKLTR
-860 NA
+860 A

>member
-9 LNNVRGVEHLEVKDL
+9 LNNVRGVDHLEVKDL

-44 EAIDF
+44 ESIDF
-49 VLTEKHTAN
+49 VLTQKHTAN
-58 SKPVRALQPAG
+58 SKAVRALQPAG

-84 YRFRIRKRWVKKR
+84 YHFRIHKRWVKKR

-123 LSEHVDR
+123 LSEHMDR
-130 ALLDA
+130 ALVDA
-135 LFVRQDDNHQ
+135 LFVRQDDSHE

-159 EEETGASAAA
+159 EEQTGANAVA
-169 EDSELLTRIEAE
+169 EDSELLTRIETE

-198 TAIATLADAE
+198 AAIAALSEAE
-208 EKHAAAKA
+208 EEHAKA
-216 ALRELDGVV
+216 ESALRELDGVV

-235 AEAEAA
+235 SEAEAA
-241 LPSAAE
+241 LPEAVE

-278 AVTRAEEEAQRRK
+278 AVTRAEEESARRK
-291 AVVAEHDA
+291 AVIAEHSA
-299 AVDAAERAAAV
+299 AVEAAERAATAV
-310 VIEARERAEEEA
+310 SEARERAEEES

-329 KERAEFHKR
+329 EERAEVHTR

-343 EERQRARRAQQRAE
+343 EERQRARRAQRRAE
-357 REALGTRLETLSKLE
+357 REALGTRLEALTKLE
-372 ETLAARRRE
+372 ETLASRRRE
-381 LAATP
+381 LAAAP
-386 DVPNLQ
+386 DVPNLK
-392 AVEDAAREVT
+392 ALEDAAREVT
-402 VQERLRAAAASKL
+402 VQERLRAAAAAKL
-415 YFSGKGAISVD
+415 YFSGKGSVAVD
-426 GEERALESGKE
+426 GEERSLESCEE

-443 EGTTLNVGDI
+443 EGTTLQVGEV
-453 TARYAAGAGDSG
+453 TARYAAGAGESG
-465 EESVEKARAE
+465 EEGVEKARAE
-475 LARLLEDAGCEDVE
+475 LARLLEDAGCEDLE
-489 AARATHEKHAELAS
+489 SARAAHEKHAKLAS
-503 ATDTAARELH
+503 AADTAARELA

-526 RFEAGAADAED
+526 RFEAGAEEIED
-537 AEEVGG
+537 VEGAEEAA
-543 TTEDDAKPRELTV
+543 EPRELDV
-556 VEREEEELRRKLDE
+556 VEQEEEELRRKLDE
-570 LDRALG
+570 LDRAVA

-586 LEVAMVRAE
+586 LEVATVRAE
-595 EATAQRDAKAA
+595 EATVQRDAKAA
-606 AVESARA
+606 AVEAARA
-613 LLSDE
+613 QLSDAD
-618 GVTAAIEAARTAHTA
+618 VTTAIEAAQAKLQEERAVLA
-633 EKKALEEMSAVDV
+633 EMSAVDV
-646 DTAEQLARGAHT
+646 DTAEHLAKGART

-682 MHSGAAENEEKA
+682 MHSGAAEDAEKA
-694 AAELDVARERHA
+694 AAELEVARERHA

-718 RSLML
+718 RTLML

-732 YAAPFVTALNGLAR
+732 YAAPFVTALNSLAR

-762 VQARSRNGETVAFD
+762 VEARSRDGETVSFD

-797 VSSEPVPVVI
+797 VSDEPVPVLI

-822 AALFTKAGKTT
+822 AALFSKAGKST

-841 PQRYSWVPGRIDL
+841 PQRYSWVPGRMEL
-854 DMERLR
+854 DMEKLTR
-860 NA
+860 A

>member
-9 LNNVRGVEHLEVKDL
+9 LNNVRGVDHLEVKDL

-44 EAIDF
+44 ESIDF
-49 VLTEKHTAN
+49 VLTQKHTAN
-58 SKPVRALQPAG
+58 SKAVRALQPAG

-84 YRFRIRKRWVKKR
+84 YHFRIHKRWVKKR

-123 LSEHVDR
+123 LSEHMDR
-130 ALLDA
+130 ALVDA
-135 LFVRQDDNHQ
+135 LFVRQDDSHE

-159 EEETGASAAA
+159 EEQTGANAVA

-198 TAIATLADAE
+198 AAIATLSEAE
-208 EKHAAAKA
+208 EEHAKA
-216 ALRELDGVV
+216 ESALRELDGVV

-235 AEAEAA
+235 ADAEAA
-241 LPSAAE
+241 LPAAVE

-278 AVTRAEEEAQRRK
+278 AVTRAEEESARRK
-291 AVVAEHDA
+291 AVIAEHSA
-299 AVDAAERAAAV
+299 AVEAAERAATAV
-310 VIEARERAEEEA
+310 SEARERAEEES

-329 KERAEFHKR
+329 EERAEVHKR

-343 EERQRARRAQQRAE
+343 QERQRARRAQRRAE
-357 REALGTRLETLSKLE
+357 REALGTRLEALTNLE
-372 ETLAARRRE
+372 ETLASRRRE
-381 LAATP
+381 LAAAP
-386 DVPNLQ
+386 DVPNLK
-392 AVEDAAREVT
+392 ALEDAAREVT
-402 VQERLRAAAASKL
+402 VQERLRAAAAAKL
-415 YFSGKGAISVD
+415 YFSGKGSVAVD
-426 GEERALESGKE
+426 GEERSLESGEE

-443 EGTTLNVGDI
+443 EGTTLQVGEV
-453 TARYAAGAGDSG
+453 TARYAAGAGESG
-465 EESVEKARAE
+465 EEGVEKARAE
-475 LARLLEDAGCEDVE
+475 LARLLEDAGCEDLE
-489 AARATHEKHAELAS
+489 SARAAHEKHTELAS
-503 ATDTAARELH
+503 AADSAARELA

-526 RFEAGAADAED
+526 RFEASAEEAED
-537 AEEVGG
+537 VEGAEEAA
-543 TTEDDAKPRELTV
+543 EPRELDV
-556 VEREEEELRRKLDE
+556 VEQEEEELRRKLDE
-570 LDRALG
+570 LDRAVA

-586 LEVAMVRAE
+586 LEVATVRAE

-606 AVESARA
+606 AVEAARA
-613 LLSDE
+613 QLSDAD
-618 GVTAAIEAARTAHTA
+618 VTTAIEAAQAKLQEERAVLA
-633 EKKALEEMSAVDV
+633 EMSAVDV
-646 DTAEQLARGAHT
+646 DTAEHLAKGART

-682 MHSGAAENEEKA
+682 MHSGAAEDAEKA
-694 AAELDVARERHA
+694 AAELEVARERHA
-706 AIERRAEAARYL
+706 AIERRANAARYL
-718 RSLML
+718 RTLML

-732 YAAPFVTALNGLAR
+732 YAAPFVTALNSLAR

-762 VQARSRNGETVAFD
+762 VEARSRDGETVSFD

-797 VSSEPVPVVI
+797 VSDEPVPVLI

-822 AALFTKAGKTT
+822 AALFSKAGKNT

-841 PQRYSWVPGRIDL
+841 PQRYSWVPGRMEL
-854 DMERLR
+854 DMEKLTR
-860 NA
+860 A

>member
-49 VLTEKHTAN
+49 ALTEKHTAN

-102 VFSPRPGQWTGAEA
+102 VFAPRPGQWTGAEA

-135 LFVRQDDNHQ
+135 LFVRQDDNHE

-159 EEETGASAAA
+159 EEETGASAVA
-169 EDSELLTRIEAE
+169 EESELLTRIEAE

-198 TAIATLADAE
+198 AAIAALADAE
-208 EKHAAAKA
+208 EKHAAAEA

-235 AEAEAA
+235 SEAEAA
-241 LPSAAE
+241 LPAAAE

-261 AQEKVTAQEA
+261 AQEKVTVQEA

-278 AVTRAEEEAQRRK
+278 AVTRAEEESARRK
-291 AVVAEHDA
+291 AVIAEHSA
-299 AVDAAERAAAV
+299 AVEAAERAATAV
-310 VIEARERAEEEA
+310 SEARERAEEES

-329 KERAEFHKR
+329 EERAEVHKR

-343 EERQRARRAQQRAE
+343 QERQRARRAQRRAE
-357 REALGTRLETLSKLE
+357 REALGTRLEALTKLE
-372 ETLAARRRE
+372 ETLASRRRE
-381 LAATP
+381 LAAAP
-386 DVPNLQ
+386 DVPNLK
-392 AVEDAAREVT
+392 ALEDAAREVT
-402 VQERLRAAAASKL
+402 VQERLRAAAAAKL
-415 YFSGKGAISVD
+415 YFSGKGSVAVD
-426 GEERALESGKE
+426 GEERSLESGEE

-443 EGTTLNVGDI
+443 EGTTLQVGEV
-453 TARYAAGAGDSG
+453 TARYAAGAGESG
-465 EESVEKARAE
+465 EEGVEKARAE
-475 LARLLEDAGCEDVE
+475 LARLLEDAGCEDLE
-489 AARATHEKHAELAS
+489 SARAAHEKHTELAS
-503 ATDTAARELH
+503 AADSAARELA

-526 RFEAGAADAED
+526 RFEASAEEAED
-537 AEEVGG
+537 VEGAEEA
-543 TTEDDAKPRELTV
+543 AKPRELDV
-556 VEREEEELRRKLDE
+556 VEQEEEELRRKLDE
-570 LDRALG
+570 LDRAVA

-586 LEVAMVRAE
+586 LEVATVRAE

-606 AVESARA
+606 AVEAARA
-613 LLSDE
+613 QLSDAN
-618 GVTAAIEAARTAHTA
+618 VTTAIEAAQAKLQEERAVLA
-633 EKKALEEMSAVDV
+633 EMSAVDV
-646 DTAEQLARGAHT
+646 DTAEHLAKGART

-682 MHSGAAENEEKA
+682 MHSGAAEDAEKA
-694 AAELDVARERHA
+694 AAELEVARERHA
-706 AIERRAEAARYL
+706 AIERRANAARYL
-718 RSLML
+718 RTLML

-732 YAAPFVTALNGLAR
+732 YAAPFVTALNSLAR

-762 VQARSRNGETVAFD
+762 VEARSRDGETVSFD

-797 VSSEPVPVVI
+797 VSDEPVPVLI

-822 AALFTKAGKTT
+822 AALFSKAGKST

-841 PQRYSWVPGRIDL
+841 PQRYSWVPGRMEL
-854 DMERLR
+854 DMEKLTR
-860 NA
+860 A

>member
-9 LNNVRGVEHLEVKDL
+9 LNNVRGVDHLEVKDL

-44 EAIDF
+44 ESIDF
-49 VLTEKHTAN
+49 VLTQKHTAN
-58 SKPVRALQPAG
+58 SKAVRALQPAG

-84 YRFRIRKRWVKKR
+84 YHFRIHKRWVKKR

-123 LSEHVDR
+123 LSEHMDR
-130 ALLDA
+130 ALVDA
-135 LFVRQDDNHQ
+135 LFVRQNDSHE

-159 EEETGASAAA
+159 EEQTGANAVA

-198 TAIATLADAE
+198 AAIATLSEAE
-208 EKHAAAKA
+208 EEHAKA
-216 ALRELDGVV
+216 ESALRELDGVV

-241 LPSAAE
+241 LPEAVE
-247 ECERRDGELVAARA
+247 ECERRDSELVAARA
-261 AQEKVTAQEA
+261 AQEKVTAQET

-278 AVTRAEEEAQRRK
+278 AVTRAEEESARRK
-291 AVVAEHDA
+291 AVIAEHSA
-299 AVDAAERAAAV
+299 AVEAAERAATAV
-310 VIEARERAEEEA
+310 SEARERAEEES

-329 KERAEFHKR
+329 EERAEVHEC

-343 EERQRARRAQQRAE
+343 EERQRARRAQRRAE
-357 REALGTRLETLSKLE
+357 REALGTRLEALTKLE
-372 ETLAARRRE
+372 ETLASRRRV
-381 LAATP
+381 LAAAP
-386 DVPNLQ
+386 DVPNLK
-392 AVEDAAREVT
+392 ALEDAAREVT
-402 VQERLRAAAASKL
+402 VQERLRAAAAAKL
-415 YFSGKGAISVD
+415 YFSGKGSVAVD
-426 GEERALESGKE
+426 GEERSLESGEE

-443 EGTTLNVGDI
+443 EGTTLQVGEV
-453 TARYAAGAGDSG
+453 TARYAAGAGESG
-465 EESVEKARAE
+465 EEGVEKARAE
-475 LARLLEDAGCEDVE
+475 LARLLEDAGCEDLE
-489 AARATHEKHAELAS
+489 PARAAHEKHAKLAS
-503 ATDTAARELH
+503 AADSAARELA

-526 RFEAGAADAED
+526 RFEASAEEAED
-537 AEEVGG
+537 VEGAEEA
-543 TTEDDAKPRELTV
+543 AKPRELDV
-556 VEREEEELRRKLDE
+556 VEQEEEELRRKLDE
-570 LDRALG
+570 LDRAVA

-586 LEVAMVRAE
+586 LEVATVRAE

-606 AVESARA
+606 AVEAARA
-613 LLSDE
+613 QLSDAD
-618 GVTAAIEAARTAHTA
+618 VTTAIEAAQAKLQEERAVLA
-633 EKKALEEMSAVDV
+633 EMSAVDV
-646 DTAEQLARGAHT
+646 DTAEHLAKGART

-682 MHSGAAENEEKA
+682 MHSGAAEDAEKA
-694 AAELDVARERHA
+694 AAELEVARERHA
-706 AIERRAEAARYL
+706 AIERRANAARYL
-718 RSLML
+718 RTLML

-732 YAAPFVTALNGLAR
+732 YAAPFVTALNSLAR

-762 VQARSRNGETVAFD
+762 VEARSRDGETVSFD

-797 VSSEPVPVVI
+797 VSDEPVPVLI

-822 AALFTKAGKTT
+822 AALFSKAGKST

-841 PQRYSWVPGRIDL
+841 PQRYSWVPGRMEL
-854 DMERLR
+854 DMEKPTR
-860 NA
+860 A

>member
-9 LNNVRGVEHLEVKDL
+9 LNNVRGVDHLEVKDL

-44 EAIDF
+44 ESIDF
-49 VLTEKHTAN
+49 VLTQKHTAN
-58 SKPVRALQPAG
+58 SKAVRALQPAG

-84 YRFRIRKRWVKKR
+84 YHFRIHKRWVKKR

-123 LSEHVDR
+123 LSEHMDR
-130 ALLDA
+130 ALVDA
-135 LFVRQDDNHQ
+135 LFVRQNDSHE

-159 EEETGASAAA
+159 EEQTGANAVA

-198 TAIATLADAE
+198 AAIATLSEAE
-208 EKHAAAKA
+208 EEHAKA
-216 ALRELDGVV
+216 ESALRELDGVV

-235 AEAEAA
+235 ADAEAA
-241 LPSAAE
+241 LPAAVE

-278 AVTRAEEEAQRRK
+278 AVTRAEEESARRK
-291 AVVAEHDA
+291 AVIAEHSA
-299 AVDAAERAAAV
+299 AVEAAERAATAV
-310 VIEARERAEEEA
+310 SEARERAEEES

-329 KERAEFHKR
+329 EERAEVHKR

-343 EERQRARRAQQRAE
+343 QERQRARRAQRRAE
-357 REALGTRLETLSKLE
+357 REALGTRLEALTKLE
-372 ETLAARRRE
+372 ETLASRRCE
-381 LAATP
+381 LAAAP
-386 DVPNLQ
+386 DVPNLK
-392 AVEDAAREVT
+392 ALEDAAREVT
-402 VQERLRAAAASKL
+402 VQERLRAAAAAKL
-415 YFSGKGAISVD
+415 YFSGKGSVAVD
-426 GEERALESGKE
+426 GEERSLESGEE

-443 EGTTLNVGDI
+443 EGTTLQVGEV
-453 TARYAAGAGDSG
+453 TARYAAGAGESG
-465 EESVEKARAE
+465 EEGVEKARAE
-475 LARLLEDAGCEDVE
+475 LARLLEDAGCEDLE
-489 AARATHEKHAELAS
+489 SARAAHEKHTELAS
-503 ATDTAARELH
+503 AADSAARELA

-526 RFEAGAADAED
+526 RFEASAEEAED
-537 AEEVGG
+537 VEGAEEAA
-543 TTEDDAKPRELTV
+543 EPRELDV
-556 VEREEEELRRKLDE
+556 VEQEEEELRRKLDE
-570 LDRALG
+570 LDRAVA

-586 LEVAMVRAE
+586 LEVATVRAE

-606 AVESARA
+606 AVEAARA
-613 LLSDE
+613 QLSDAD
-618 GVTAAIEAARTAHTA
+618 VTTAIEAAQAKLQEERAVLA
-633 EKKALEEMSAVDV
+633 EMSAVDV
-646 DTAEQLARGAHT
+646 DTAEHLAKGART

-682 MHSGAAENEEKA
+682 MHSGAAEDAEKA
-694 AAELDVARERHA
+694 AAELEVARERHA
-706 AIERRAEAARYL
+706 AIERRANAARYL
-718 RSLML
+718 RTLML

-732 YAAPFVTALNGLAR
+732 YAAPFVTALNSLAR

-762 VQARSRNGETVAFD
+762 VEARSRDGETVSFD

-797 VSSEPVPVVI
+797 VSDEPVPVLI

-822 AALFTKAGKTT
+822 AALFSKAGKNT

-841 PQRYSWVPGRIDL
+841 PQRYSWVPGRMEL
-854 DMERLR
+854 DMEKLTR
-860 NA
+860 A

>member
-9 LNNVRGVEHLEVKDL
+9 LNNVRGVDHLEVKDL

-44 EAIDF
+44 ESIDF
-49 VLTEKHTAN
+49 VLTQKHTAN
-58 SKPVRALQPAG
+58 SKAVRALQPAG
-69 RDVGPEVTLEATVGP
+69 QDVGPEVTLEATVGP

-123 LSEHVDR
+123 LSEHMDR
-130 ALLDA
+130 ALVDA
-135 LFVRQDDNHQ
+135 LFIRQDDSHE

-159 EEETGASAAA
+159 EEQTGANAVA
-169 EDSELLTRIEAE
+169 EESELLTRIEAE

-198 TAIATLADAE
+198 AAIAALSEAE
-208 EKHAAAKA
+208 EEQAAAES
-216 ALRELDGVV
+216 ALRELEGVV
-225 ERYEA
+225 ERSEA

-235 AEAEAA
+235 SEAEAA
-241 LPSAAE
+241 LPAAVE

-278 AVTRAEEEAQRRK
+278 AVTRAEEESARRK
-291 AVVAEHDA
+291 AAIAEHSA
-299 AVDAAERAAAV
+299 AVEAAERAAAAV
-310 VIEARERAEEEA
+310 MEARERAEEES

-329 KERAEFHKR
+329 EERAEVHKR

-343 EERQRARRAQQRAE
+343 EERQRARRAQRRAE
-357 REALGTRLETLSKLE
+357 REALGTRLEALSTLE
-372 ETLAARRRE
+372 ETLASRRRE
-381 LAATP
+381 LAAAP
-386 DVPNLQ
+386 DVPHLQ
-392 AVEDAAREVT
+392 ELEDAAREVT
-402 VQERLRAAAASKL
+402 VQERLRAAAAAKL
-415 YFSGKGAISVD
+415 YFSGKGSVAVD
-426 GEERALESGKE
+426 GEERSLESGE
-437 LAVELR
+437 EFAVELR
-443 EGTTLNVGDI
+443 EGTTLQVGEV
-453 TARYAAGAGDSG
+453 TARYAAGAGESG
-465 EESVEKARAE
+465 EEGVERARAE
-475 LARLLEDAGCEDVE
+475 LARLLEDAGCEDLE
-489 AARATHEKHAELAS
+489 SARAAHEKHTKLAS
-503 ATDTAARELH
+503 AADSAARELA
-513 AALGGEDL
+513 AALGGEDI

-526 RFEAGAADAED
+526 RFEAAAEEAED
-537 AEEVGG
+537 VEGADEAAE
-543 TTEDDAKPRELTV
+543 PRELDV

-570 LDRALG
+570 LDRAVA

-586 LEVAMVRAE
+586 LEVATVRAE
-595 EATAQRDAKAA
+595 DATAQRDSRAA
-606 AVESARA
+606 AVEAARA
-613 LLSDE
+613 QLSDAD
-618 GVTAAIEAARTAHTA
+618 VAAAIEAAQAKLQEERVV
-633 EKKALEEMSAVDV
+633 LEEMSAVDV
-646 DTAEQLARGAHT
+646 DTAEHLAKGART

-665 AVNAA
+665 AVNVA

-682 MHSGAAENEEKA
+682 MHSGAAEDAEKA
-694 AAELDVARERHA
+694 AAELEVARERHA
-706 AIERRAEAARYL
+706 AVERRAEAARYL
-718 RSLML
+718 RTLML

-732 YAAPFVTALNGLAR
+732 YAAPFVTALNSLAR

-752 VDFELSEELK
+752 VDFELSDELK
-762 VQARSRNGETVAFD
+762 VEARSRDGETVSFD

-797 VSSEPVPVVI
+797 VSDEPVPVLI

-822 AALFTKAGKTT
+822 AALFSKAGKNT

-841 PQRYSWVPGRIDL
+841 PQRYSWVPGRTEL
-854 DMERLR
+854 DMEKLTR
-860 NA
+860 A

>member
-49 VLTEKHTAN
+49 ALTEKHTAN

-102 VFSPRPGQWTGAEA
+102 VFAPRPGQWTGAEA

-135 LFVRQDDNHQ
+135 LFVRQDDNHE

-159 EEETGASAAA
+159 EEETGASAVA
-169 EDSELLTRIEAE
+169 EESELLTRIEAE

-198 TAIATLADAE
+198 AAIAALADAE
-208 EKHAAAKA
+208 EKHAAAEA

-235 AEAEAA
+235 SEAEAA
-241 LPSAAE
+241 LPAAAE

-261 AQEKVTAQEA
+261 AQEKVTVQEA

-278 AVTRAEEEAQRRK
+278 AVTRAEEESARRK
-291 AVVAEHDA
+291 AVIAEHSA
-299 AVDAAERAAAV
+299 AVEAAERAATAV
-310 VIEARERAEEEA
+310 SEARERAEEES

-329 KERAEFHKR
+329 EERAEVHKR

-343 EERQRARRAQQRAE
+343 QERQRARRAQRRAE
-357 REALGTRLETLSKLE
+357 REALGTRLEALTKLE
-372 ETLAARRRE
+372 ETLASRRRE
-381 LAATP
+381 LAAAP
-386 DVPNLQ
+386 DVPNLK
-392 AVEDAAREVT
+392 ALEDAAREVT
-402 VQERLRAAAASKL
+402 VQERLRAAAAAKL
-415 YFSGKGAISVD
+415 YFSGKGSVAVD
-426 GEERALESGKE
+426 GEERSLESGEE

-443 EGTTLNVGDI
+443 EGTTLQVGEV
-453 TARYAAGAGDSG
+453 TARYAAGAGESG
-465 EESVEKARAE
+465 EEGVEKARAE
-475 LARLLEDAGCEDVE
+475 LARLLEDAGCEDLE
-489 AARATHEKHAELAS
+489 SARAAHEKHTELAS
-503 ATDTAARELH
+503 AADSAARELA

-526 RFEAGAADAED
+526 RFEASAEEAED
-537 AEEVGG
+537 VEGAEEA
-543 TTEDDAKPRELTV
+543 AKPRELDV
-556 VEREEEELRRKLDE
+556 VEQEEEELRRKLDE
-570 LDRALG
+570 LDRAVA

-586 LEVAMVRAE
+586 LEVATVRAE

-606 AVESARA
+606 AVEAARA
-613 LLSDE
+613 QLSDAN
-618 GVTAAIEAARTAHTA
+618 VTTAIEAAQAKLQEERAVLA
-633 EKKALEEMSAVDV
+633 EMSAVDV
-646 DTAEQLARGAHT
+646 DTAEHLAKGART

-682 MHSGAAENEEKA
+682 MHSGAAEDAEKA
-694 AAELDVARERHA
+694 AAELEVARERHA
-706 AIERRAEAARYL
+706 AIERRANAARYL
-718 RSLML
+718 RTLML

-732 YAAPFVTALNGLAR
+732 YAAPFVTALNSLAR

-762 VQARSRNGETVAFD
+762 VEARSRDGETVSFD

-797 VSSEPVPVVI
+797 VSDEPVPVLI

-822 AALFTKAGKTT
+822 AALFSKAGKNT

-841 PQRYSWVPGRIDL
+841 PQRYSWVPGRMEL
-854 DMERLR
+854 DMEKLTR
-860 NA
+860 A

>member
-9 LNNVRGVEHLEVKDL
+9 LNNVRGVEHLEIKDL

-135 LFVRQDDNHQ
+135 LFVRQDDPHQ

-159 EEETGASAAA
+159 EEETGASATA

-198 TAIATLADAE
+198 AAIAALADAE
-208 EKHAAAKA
+208 EKHAASEA

-241 LPSAAE
+241 LPAAAE
-247 ECERRDGELVAARA
+247 ECERRDGELLAARA

-278 AVTRAEEEAQRRK
+278 AVTRAEKEAERRK
-291 AVVAEHDA
+291 AVVAEHA
-299 AVDAAERAAAV
+299 AAAEAAERAAAA
-310 VIEARERAEEEA
+310 VIQARERAEEEA
-322 AARTKLE
+322 AARMTLE
-329 KERAEFHKR
+329 EERTEVHKR

-357 REALGTRLETLSKLE
+357 REALGTRLEALNKLE
-372 ETLAARRRE
+372 ETLASRRRE

-392 AVEDAAREVT
+392 ALEDAAREVT
-402 VQERLRAAAASKL
+402 VQERLRAAAAAKL
-415 YFSGKGAISVD
+415 YFSGEGSFSVD
-426 GEERALESGKE
+426 GEERALESGQE

-443 EGTTLNVGDI
+443 EGTTLKIGDI

-465 EESVEKARAE
+465 EEGVEKARAE
-475 LARLLEDAGCEDVE
+475 LTRMLEDAGCEDVE
-489 AARATHEKHAELAS
+489 AARATHEKHVELAS
-503 ATDTAARELH
+503 AADTAARELT

-537 AEEVGG
+537 TEGPGG
-543 TTEDDAKPRELTV
+543 STDSTAQPRELDV
-556 VEREEEELRRKLDE
+556 VEQEEEELRRKLDE
-570 LDRALG
+570 LDRALA

-595 EATAQRDAKAA
+595 EATMQRDAQAA
-606 AVESARA
+606 AVEAARA
-613 LLSDE
+613 QLSDAE
-618 GVTAAIEAARTAHTA
+618 VTAAIETARTELAK
-633 EKKALEEMSAVDV
+633 EKAALEEMSTVDV

-658 HVDSLKA
+658 HVDSLNA

-670 VGDMREFRGLID
+670 VGDMREFNGLIT
-682 MHSGAAENEEKA
+682 MHSGAAEDAEKA
-694 AAELDVARERHA
+694 AAELEVARERHA
-706 AIERRAEAARYL
+706 AVERRANAARYL
-718 RSLML
+718 RTLML

-762 VQARSRNGETVAFD
+762 VQARSRNGETVSFD

-797 VSSEPVPVVI
+797 VSGEPVPVVI

-822 AALFTKAGKTT
+822 AALFSKAGKNT

-841 PQRYSWVPGRIDL
+841 PQRYSWVPGRMDL
-854 DMERLR
+854 DMERLTS
-860 NA
+860 A

>member
-9 LNNVRGVEHLEVKDL
+9 LNNVRGVDHLEVKDL

-44 EAIDF
+44 ESIDF
-49 VLTEKHTAN
+49 VLTQKHTAN
-58 SKPVRALQPAG
+58 SKAVRALQPAG

-84 YRFRIRKRWVKKR
+84 YHFRIHKRWVKKR

-123 LSEHVDR
+123 LSEHMDR
-130 ALLDA
+130 ALVDA
-135 LFVRQDDNHQ
+135 LFVRQDDSHE

-159 EEETGASAAA
+159 EEQTGANAVA
-169 EDSELLTRIEAE
+169 EESELLTRIEAE

-198 TAIATLADAE
+198 AAIAALSEAE
-208 EKHAAAKA
+208 DEHAKA
-216 ALRELDGVV
+216 ESALREVDGVV

-241 LPSAAE
+241 LPAAVE

-278 AVTRAEEEAQRRK
+278 AVTRAEEESARRK
-291 AVVAEHDA
+291 AVIAEHSA
-299 AVDAAERAAAV
+299 AVEAAERAATAV
-310 VIEARERAEEEA
+310 SEARERAEEES
-322 AARTKLE
+322 AARTRLE
-329 KERAEFHKR
+329 EERAEVHKR

-343 EERQRARRAQQRAE
+343 EERQRARRAQRRAE
-357 REALGTRLETLSKLE
+357 REALGTRLEALTKLE
-372 ETLAARRRE
+372 ETLASRRRE
-381 LAATP
+381 LAAAP
-386 DVPNLQ
+386 DVPNLK
-392 AVEDAAREVT
+392 ALEDAAREVT
-402 VQERLRAAAASKL
+402 VQERLRAAAAAKL
-415 YFSGKGAISVD
+415 YFSGKGSVAVD
-426 GEERALESGKE
+426 GEERSLESGEE

-443 EGTTLNVGDI
+443 EGTTLQVGEVA
-453 TARYAAGAGDSG
+453 ARYAAGAGESG
-465 EESVEKARAE
+465 EEGVEKARAE
-475 LARLLEDAGCEDVE
+475 LARLLDDAGCEDLE
-489 AARATHEKHAELAS
+489 SARAAHEKHAKLAS
-503 ATDTAARELH
+503 AADSAARELA

-526 RFEAGAADAED
+526 RFEAGAEEAED
-537 AEEVGG
+537 VEGAEEAA
-543 TTEDDAKPRELTV
+543 EPRELDV
-556 VEREEEELRRKLDE
+556 VEQEEEELRRKLDE
-570 LDRALG
+570 LDRAVA

-586 LEVAMVRAE
+586 LEVATVRAE

-606 AVESARA
+606 AVEAARA
-613 LLSDE
+613 QLSDTD
-618 GVTAAIEAARTAHTA
+618 VAAAIEAAQIKLKE
-633 EKKALEEMSAVDV
+633 EKAALEEMSAVDV
-646 DTAEQLARGAHT
+646 DTAEHLAKGART

-682 MHSGAAENEEKA
+682 MHSGVAEDAEKA
-694 AAELDVARERHA
+694 AAELEVARERHA

-718 RSLML
+718 RTLML

-732 YAAPFVTALNGLAR
+732 YAAPFVTALNSLAR

-762 VQARSRNGETVAFD
+762 VEARSRDGETVSFD

-797 VSSEPVPVVI
+797 VSDEPVPVLI

-822 AALFTKAGKTT
+822 AALFSKAGKNT

-841 PQRYSWVPGRIDL
+841 PQRYSWVPGRMEL
-854 DMERLR
+854 DMEKLTR
-860 NA
+860 A

>member
-9 LNNVRGVEHLEVKDL
+9 LNNVRGVDHLEVKDL

-44 EAIDF
+44 ESIDF
-49 VLTEKHTAN
+49 VLTQKHTAN
-58 SKPVRALQPAG
+58 SKAVRALQPAG

-123 LSEHVDR
+123 LSEHMDR
-130 ALLDA
+130 ALVDA
-135 LFVRQDDNHQ
+135 LFIRQDDSHE

-159 EEETGASAAA
+159 EEQTGANAVA
-169 EDSELLTRIEAE
+169 EESELLTRIEAE

-198 TAIATLADAE
+198 AAIAALSEAE
-208 EKHAAAKA
+208 EEQAAAES

-235 AEAEAA
+235 SEAEAA
-241 LPSAAE
+241 LPAAVE

-278 AVTRAEEEAQRRK
+278 AVTRAEEESARRK
-291 AVVAEHDA
+291 AAIAEHSA
-299 AVDAAERAAAV
+299 AVEAAGRAAAAV
-310 VIEARERAEEEA
+310 MEARERAEEES

-329 KERAEFHKR
+329 EERAEVHKR

-343 EERQRARRAQQRAE
+343 EERQRARRAQRRAE
-357 REALGTRLETLSKLE
+357 REALGTRFEALSTLE
-372 ETLAARRRE
+372 ETLASRRRE
-381 LAATP
+381 LAAAP
-386 DVPNLQ
+386 DVPHLQ
-392 AVEDAAREVT
+392 ELEDAAREVT
-402 VQERLRAAAASKL
+402 VQERLRAAAAAKL
-415 YFSGKGAISVD
+415 YFSGKGSVAVD
-426 GEERALESGKE
+426 GEERSLESGEE

-443 EGTTLNVGDI
+443 EGTTLQVGEV
-453 TARYAAGAGDSG
+453 TARYAAGAGESG
-465 EESVEKARAE
+465 EEGVERARAE
-475 LARLLEDAGCEDVE
+475 LARLLEDAGCEDLE
-489 AARATHEKHAELAS
+489 SARAAHEKHAKLAS
-503 ATDTAARELH
+503 AADSAARELA

-526 RFEAGAADAED
+526 RFEAAAEEAED
-537 AEEVGG
+537 VEGADEAAE
-543 TTEDDAKPRELTV
+543 PRELDV

-570 LDRALG
+570 LDRAVA

-586 LEVAMVRAE
+586 LEVATVRAE
-595 EATAQRDAKAA
+595 EATAQRDSRAA
-606 AVESARA
+606 AVEAARA
-613 LLSDE
+613 QLSDAD
-618 GVTAAIEAARTAHTA
+618 VAAAIEAAQAKLQEERVV
-633 EKKALEEMSAVDV
+633 LEEMSAVDV
-646 DTAEQLARGAHT
+646 DTAEHLAKGART

-682 MHSGAAENEEKA
+682 MHSGAAEDAEKA
-694 AAELDVARERHA
+694 AAELEVARERHA
-706 AIERRAEAARYL
+706 AVERRAEAARYL
-718 RSLML
+718 RTLML

-732 YAAPFVTALNGLAR
+732 YAAPFVTALNSLAR

-752 VDFELSEELK
+752 VDFELSDELK
-762 VQARSRNGETVAFD
+762 VEARSRDGETVSFD

-797 VSSEPVPVVI
+797 VSDEPVPVLI

-822 AALFTKAGKTT
+822 AALFSKAGKNT

-841 PQRYSWVPGRIDL
+841 PQRYSWVPGRTEL
-854 DMERLR
+854 DMEKLTR
-860 NA
+860 A

>member
-44 EAIDF
+44 ESIDF
-49 VLTEKHTAN
+49 VLTQKHTAN
-58 SKPVRALQPAG
+58 SKAVRALQPAG

-84 YRFRIRKRWVKKR
+84 YHFRIHKRWVKKR

-123 LSEHVDR
+123 LSEHMDR
-130 ALLDA
+130 ALVDA
-135 LFVRQDDNHQ
+135 LFVRQDDSHE

-159 EEETGASAAA
+159 EEQTGANAVA

-198 TAIATLADAE
+198 AAIAALAAAE
-208 EKHAAAKA
+208 EEHANAES

-235 AEAEAA
+235 ADAEAA
-241 LPSAAE
+241 LPAAVE

-278 AVTRAEEEAQRRK
+278 AVTRAEEESARRK
-291 AVVAEHDA
+291 AVIAEHSA
-299 AVDAAERAAAV
+299 AVEAAERAATAV
-310 VIEARERAEEEA
+310 SEARERAEEES

-329 KERAEFHKR
+329 EERAEVHKR

-343 EERQRARRAQQRAE
+343 QERQRARRAQRRAE
-357 REALGTRLETLSKLE
+357 REALGTRLEALTKLE
-372 ETLAARRRE
+372 ETLASRRRE
-381 LAATP
+381 LAAAP
-386 DVPNLQ
+386 DVPNLK
-392 AVEDAAREVT
+392 ALEDAAREVT
-402 VQERLRAAAASKL
+402 VQERLRAAAAAKL
-415 YFSGKGAISVD
+415 YFSGKGSVAVD
-426 GEERALESGKE
+426 GEERSLESGEE

-443 EGTTLNVGDI
+443 EGTTLQVGEV
-453 TARYAAGAGDSG
+453 TARYAAGAGESG
-465 EESVEKARAE
+465 EEGVEKARAE
-475 LARLLEDAGCEDVE
+475 LARLLEDAGCEDLE
-489 AARATHEKHAELAS
+489 SARAAHEKHTELAS
-503 ATDTAARELH
+503 AADSAARELA

-526 RFEAGAADAED
+526 RFEASAEEAED
-537 AEEVGG
+537 VEGAEEAA
-543 TTEDDAKPRELTV
+543 EPRELDV
-556 VEREEEELRRKLDE
+556 VEQEEEELRRKLDE
-570 LDRALG
+570 LDRAVA

-586 LEVAMVRAE
+586 LEVATVRAE

-606 AVESARA
+606 AVEAARA
-613 LLSDE
+613 QLSDAD
-618 GVTAAIEAARTAHTA
+618 VTTAIEAAQAKLQEEREVLA
-633 EKKALEEMSAVDV
+633 EMSAVDV
-646 DTAEQLARGAHT
+646 DTAEHLAKGART

-682 MHSGAAENEEKA
+682 MHSGAAEDAEKA
-694 AAELDVARERHA
+694 AAELEVARERHA

-718 RSLML
+718 RTLML

-732 YAAPFVTALNGLAR
+732 YAAPFVTALNSLAR

-762 VQARSRNGETVAFD
+762 VEARSRDGETVSFD

-797 VSSEPVPVVI
+797 VSDEPVPVLI

-822 AALFTKAGKTT
+822 AALFSKAGKNT

-841 PQRYSWVPGRIDL
+841 PQRYSWVPGRMEL
-854 DMERLR
+854 DMEKLTR
-860 NA
+860 A

>member
-9 LNNVRGVEHLEVKDL
+9 LNNVRGVDHLEVKDL

-44 EAIDF
+44 ESIDF
-49 VLTEKHTAN
+49 VLTQKHTAN
-58 SKPVRALQPAG
+58 SKAVRALQPAG

-84 YRFRIRKRWVKKR
+84 YHFRIHKRWVKKR

-123 LSEHVDR
+123 LSEHMDR
-130 ALLDA
+130 ALVDA
-135 LFVRQDDNHQ
+135 LFVRQNDSHE

-159 EEETGASAAA
+159 EEQTGANAVA

-198 TAIATLADAE
+198 AAIATLSEAE
-208 EKHAAAKA
+208 EEHAKA
-216 ALRELDGVV
+216 DSALRELDGVV

-235 AEAEAA
+235 ADAEAA
-241 LPSAAE
+241 LPAAVE

-278 AVTRAEEEAQRRK
+278 AVTRAEEESARRK
-291 AVVAEHDA
+291 AVIAEHSA
-299 AVDAAERAAAV
+299 AVEAAERAATAV
-310 VIEARERAEEEA
+310 SEARERAEEES

-329 KERAEFHKR
+329 EERAEVHKR

-343 EERQRARRAQQRAE
+343 QERQRARRAQRRAE
-357 REALGTRLETLSKLE
+357 REALGTRLEALTKLE
-372 ETLAARRRE
+372 ETLASRRRE
-381 LAATP
+381 LAAAP
-386 DVPNLQ
+386 DVPNLK
-392 AVEDAAREVT
+392 ALEDAAREVT
-402 VQERLRAAAASKL
+402 VQERLRAAAAAKL
-415 YFSGKGAISVD
+415 YFSGKGSVAVD
-426 GEERALESGKE
+426 GEERSLESGEE

-443 EGTTLNVGDI
+443 EGTTLQVGEV
-453 TARYAAGAGDSG
+453 TARYAAGAGESG
-465 EESVEKARAE
+465 EEGVEKARAE
-475 LARLLEDAGCEDVE
+475 LARLLEDAGCEDLE
-489 AARATHEKHAELAS
+489 SARAAHEKHTELAS
-503 ATDTAARELH
+503 AADSAARELA

-526 RFEAGAADAED
+526 RFEASAEEAED
-537 AEEVGG
+537 VEGAEEAA
-543 TTEDDAKPRELTV
+543 EPRELDV
-556 VEREEEELRRKLDE
+556 VEQEEEELRRKLDE
-570 LDRALG
+570 LDRAVA

-586 LEVAMVRAE
+586 LEVATVRAE

-606 AVESARA
+606 AVEAARA
-613 LLSDE
+613 QLSDAD
-618 GVTAAIEAARTAHTA
+618 VTTAIEAAQAKLQEERAVLA
-633 EKKALEEMSAVDV
+633 EMSAVDV
-646 DTAEQLARGAHT
+646 DTAEHLAKGART

-682 MHSGAAENEEKA
+682 MHSGAAEDAEKA
-694 AAELDVARERHA
+694 AAELEVARERHA
-706 AIERRAEAARYL
+706 AIERRANAARYL
-718 RSLML
+718 RTLML

-732 YAAPFVTALNGLAR
+732 YAAPFVTALNSLAR

-762 VQARSRNGETVAFD
+762 VEARSRDGETVSFD

-797 VSSEPVPVVI
+797 VSDEPVPVLI

-822 AALFTKAGKTT
+822 AALFSKAGKNT

-841 PQRYSWVPGRIDL
+841 PQRYSWVPGRMEL
-854 DMERLR
+854 DMEKLTR
-860 NA
+860 A